1 MFLFIG
7 QEERNHYYRE
17 GLQEVDFDARVEKS
31 EEFASSLERA
41 LASGNPAVV
50 EVLTNPN
57 EITVDATLA
66 DLREKAKPD

>member
-1 MFLFIG
+1 MFCFIG

-17 GLQEVDFDARVEKS
+17 GLQEVDFDARVAKS
-31 EEFASSLERA
+31 EEFASALERA
-41 LASGNPAVV
+41 LASGKPAVV
-50 EVLTNPN
+50 EVLTHPN